1 MDQDLVERRIL
12 PFGGGA
18 LRAKFS
24 LSGEQ
29 RFLSQAI
36 NMKWNVLRLRK
47 EVVNNEKGSRT

>member
-12 PFGGGA
+12 RFGGGA

-24 LSGEQ
+24 LSGER
-29 RFLSQAI
+29 RFLSQAM
-36 NMKWNVLRLRK
+36 NWNVLRLRK